1 MEKEISTGTL
11 LVIVLVALAAVIGMG
26 FAVFKIAKGTANEG
40 NQGLSAQTSYA
51 SSSWSS
57 IYNDGEVTGK
67 QLETLVTKD
76 ADSKNIS
83 VFVCTRGFNNKA
95 PLSRETPVL
104 MYNQNCYVNYGII
117 FDYSDNYYGYRNG
130 EVVYE
135 GESELFTVRDGSS
148 LKTKY
153 LPKLEDG
160 KLKKNLNFQDVTANG
175 TGGYIDLHAKFRCN
189 LIYGAD
195 GEVCGVIA
203 RQVNKPT
210 AVTTNKEALS
220 TGVTG
225 MGAIVNSYSN
235 NSSNI
240 PLTSPTGGK
249 PVEVVQKDGVTLITS
264 TTKPGGGIGT
274 VGTGSDTRTE
284 EIKENASVELS
295 EEDLEIFIPNSSD
308 STMLQKINITQA
320 YVDKYGTDLV
330 IQVPD
335 KFSKLYTS
343 FSITGKKEAVKKVIF
358 SPTMTTIKASN
369 FYELWDYDNDICF
382 EIPGTVISFNLA
394 FYSEMCDFI
403 IPYHCEGG
411 VLYDPWSVDID
422 TAEAW
427 KDEHI
432 TCFDCGCTAC
442 GAATGKG
449 DPYVWLWSDTTIIG
463 YTGTLSGDIEIPN
476 GCTSVGARAMCNVTL
491 DSLTFPNT
499 CTSIGNECMMGAKIG
514 KLNLGN
520 GMEQLNNYAF
530 QDCIIGGDTLCI
542 PSSMTYISDYAF
554 ANALVPETLVI
565 EKLVSGIHLGDT
577 IWGVKHLV
585 ISSSAISNMPSWGF
599 TPYYDSCNFNCTPEN
614 SSGLESISL
623 PSSILGVNALPLNGS
638 VMGTLKFPKN
648 QTYLPSGEWYLS
660 AFSNIDWPS
669 KLVTLQAYSLQNLAM
684 SEIKIPNTVTTLS
697 NYWANGIH
705 SSVNKLIIPP
715 SVTSASNKA
724 YHSRSGLI
732 LVAPAHLYNNHTN
745 RIAYASTTSNR
756 PVMQW
761 YDCGCSNCDSYLG
774 YVTVANPY

>member
-274 VGTGSDTRTE
+274 VGTGEDERTQ
-284 EIKENASVELS
+284 EIKENASAELA
-295 EEDLEIFIPNSSD
+295 EEDLEIFVASS
-308 STMLQKINITQA
+308 SNPALLSHINVTQA
-320 YVDKYGTDLV
+320 YVNKYGTNLV
-330 IQVPD
+330 IQIPD
-335 KFSKLYTS
+335 KFSRVSEGFY
-343 FSITGKKEAVKKVIF
+343 IDGQVGAVKKVIF
-358 SPTMTTIKASN
+358 SPTMTTVSASEWGDSWAEDSSYSHIT
-369 FYELWDYDNDICF
+369 FEL
-382 EIPGTVISFNLA
+382 PGTVINFSYGMYNEPNNL
-394 FYSEMCDFI
+394 I

-411 VLYDPWSVDID
+411 IEYDPWSVKKEKAD
-422 TAEAW
+422 AW
-427 KDEHI
+427 LEEHV

-463 YTGTLSGDIEIPN
+463 YTGTLSGNIEIPR
-476 GCTSVGARAMCNVTL
+476 GCTGLGRRALCNAVI
-491 DSLTFPNT
+491 DSLTLPDT
-499 CTSIGNECMMGAKIG
+499 CEYMDSECIMGG
-514 KLNLGN
+514 KVDQLNLGR
-520 GMEQLNNYAF
+520 GLKEIHDYAF
-530 QDCIIGGDTLCI
+530 QDCIIGGDVLTI
-542 PSSMTYISDYAF
+542 PSSCTHVSSSAF
-554 ANALVPETLVI
+554 ANAVCPETLVI
-565 EKLVSGIHLGDT
+565 EKLVSGFQFSSSS
-577 IWGVKHLV
+577 WGIKHLKIV
-585 ISSSAISNMPSWGF
+585 ESSVNNLPTWTLDTSNGS
-599 TPYYDSCNFNCTPEN
+599 SRFNKTSEN
-614 SSGLESISL
+614 STGLESL
-623 PSSILGVNALPLNGS
+623 SIPNNILSRNALPLNGS
-638 VMGTLKFPKN
+638 VMGTLKFPDG
-648 QTYLPSGEWYLS
+648 QTYLPSGKGYTS
-660 AFSNIDWPS
+660 AFTSIIWPS
-669 KLVTLQAYSLQNLAM
+669 GLTSLEAYSLQNLAM
-684 SEIKIPNTVTTLS
+684 SEIKIPNTVTTLKS
-697 NYWANGIH
+697 SWARDIH
-705 SSVNKLIIPP
+705 SSVNKVIIPP
-715 SVTSASNKA
+715 SVTSASNQA
-724 YHSRSGLI
+724 YHTSPD
-732 LVAPAHLYNNHTN
+732 LV
-745 RIAYASTTSNR
+745 
-756 PVMQW
+756 
-761 YDCGCSNCDSYLG
+761 
-774 YVTVANPY
+774 

>member
-427 KDEHI
+427 KDNHI

-463 YTGTLSGDIEIPN
+463 YTGTLSGDIVIPT
-476 GCTSVGARAMCNVTL
+476 GCTSVGSRAMCNVTL
-491 DSLTFPNT
+491 DSLTFPDT
-499 CTSIGNECMMGAKIG
+499 CTSVGNECMMGAKIG

-520 GMEQLNNYAF
+520 GMKQLNSYAF

-542 PSSMTYISDYAF
+542 PSSMTSIAGSAF
-554 ANALVPETLVI
+554 ANAVVPETLVI
-565 EKLVSGIHLGDT
+565 EKLVSGINLGET

-585 ISSSAISNMPSWGF
+585 ISSSVISNMPSWELYN
-599 TPYYDSCNFNCTPEN
+599 YYESSTFNCTPEN
-614 SSGLESISL
+614 SSGLESIRL

-638 VMGTLKFPKN
+638 VMGTLKFPKA
-648 QTYLPSGEWYLS
+648 QTYLPSGEGYLS
-660 AFSNIDWPS
+660 TFSNIDWPS
-669 KLVTLQAYSLQNLAM
+669 KLVTLQAYSLQNLEM

-705 SSVNKLIIPP
+705 SSVNKVIIPP
-715 SVTSASNKA
+715 SVTSSSNKA
-724 YHSRSGLI
+724 YHTKSGLI
-732 LVAPAHLYNNHTN
+732 LVAPAHLYDNHTN
-745 RIAYASTTSNR
+745 RIAHASNTSNK

-761 YDCGCSNCDSYLG
+761 YDCGCTNCDSYLE